1 MQMLDNRLVL
11 KKTLNLFVV
20 SLLFAIGGLF
30 LIGPFIPTSIFLPLM
45 VFELG
50 LLIFMFWIR
59 KKSKISKG
67 FLFGFT
73 ALTGVTTYPIVTHYL
88 GSIGGT
94 LVGVALIVTVVI
106 MLALGYFSWKSNVDF
121 SFLGGMLLAGLIAL
135 ILVSLLFFFIPA
147 TTFTMWCLTIAG
159 ILLFSGFVLYDIS
172 VIKNGQWQE
181 DDIPLL
187 ALGLYLDFLNL
198 FINILRLLGLIS
210 SND

>member
-1 MQMLDNRLVL
+1 MQMLDSRLVL

-20 SLLFAIGGLF
+20 SLLFAIGGMF
-30 LIGPFIPTSIFLPLM
+30 LIGPFIPSSLFLPLM
-45 VFELG
+45 IFEIG

-59 KKSKISKG
+59 KRSKISKG

-73 ALTGVTTYPIVTHYL
+73 ALTGVTSYPIIVHYL

-94 LVGVALIVTVVI
+94 LVGVALVVTIVI
-106 MLALGYFSWKSNVDF
+106 MLALGYYSWKSNVDF
-121 SFLGGMLLAGLIAL
+121 TFLGGMLVAGLIAL
-135 ILVSLLFFFIPA
+135 ILVWIIFLFIPA
-147 TTFTMWCLTIAG
+147 TTFTMWALTVAG

-172 VIKNGQWQE
+172 VIKNGQWEE

-198 FINILRLLGLIS
+198 FINILRAIGLIS